1 MNIERAKCVLLRR
14 QAHLL
19 NRVGK
24 HKRKFDYDKEESAAI
39 SYVIME
45 LRKLRVEVEEFKK
58 PQVFVNGYNV
68 TDNELTVHPGIKPE
82 EFNNKDGNN

>member
-1 MNIERAKCVLLRR
+1 MNIDRAERVLLRR

-24 HKRKFDYDKEESAAI
+24 HKRKFDYDKEESSAI

-45 LRKLRVEVEEFKK
+45 LRKLRVEVSVLKGKE
-58 PQVFVNGYNV
+58 
-68 TDNELTVHPGIKPE
+68 
-82 EFNNKDGNN
+82 